1 VDKLEPVENLVDKS
15 KVFERSS
22 NIKPMN
28 WKDQAIPNLSMT
40 LSPTRAWIIALGLAF
55 GPTVALG
62 FARFAYA
69 LLLPAMRAEL
79 KWSYSLSGG
88 MNTANA
94 VGYLI
99 GALIAT
105 PLMRTFSTKLAFIA
119 ALFVTALAL
128 VGAGS
133 SENYV
138 WLVLVRGIAGIG
150 GAIIFIAGGALTAHA
165 ASSAPPRL
173 AGLMLTT
180 YYAGAGFGIFLSGI
194 SLPFALAAS
203 TNWRSLWLLL
213 GLVSALV
220 SLISS
225 YTAWYLP
232 NIETRASQRGTW
244 SPRVLLLPLFAYAC
258 FALGYIAYM
267 TFSVAFIKANGAT
280 TFQIAVF
287 WASLGLA
294 AMLAPSV
301 WSIPITR
308 WRAARG
314 MGTAMTTL
322 ALGAVLPLVSSHF
335 LVMLISAVCFGGSFL
350 SVVAST
356 TALARRDLPNNAWNA
371 GIALFTGVFAAGQSF
386 GPLISGA
393 LSDGTG
399 GLRSGLAWS
408 AGVLAVGAVT
418 AFVHPAKPD

>member
-1 VDKLEPVENLVDKS
+1 
-15 KVFERSS
+15 
-22 NIKPMN
+22 
-28 WKDQAIPNLSMT
+28 MT
-40 LSPTRAWIIALGLAF
+40 PSTRAFLTALGLAF

-79 KWSYSLSGG
+79 KWTYSLSGG

-94 VGYLI
+94 LGYLI
-99 GALIAT
+99 GALIST
-105 PLMRTFSTKLAFIA
+105 RLMRTLGTKLSFII
-119 ALFVTALAL
+119 ALFTTALAL

-133 SENYV
+133 SDNYA
-138 WLVLVRGIAGIG
+138 WLILARGLAGIG

-173 AGLMLTT
+173 AGIMLTT

-194 SLPFALAAS
+194 SLPFALAAG
-203 TNWRSLWLLL
+203 TNWRTLWVIL
-213 GLVSALV
+213 GLASVVV

-225 YTAWYLP
+225 QTAWRLP
-232 NIETRASQRGTW
+232 SHHSQTSAAGTW
-244 SPRVLLLPLFAYAC
+244 SARGLMLPLLAYAC

-280 TFQIAVF
+280 TLQIAVF
-287 WASLGLA
+287 WATLGLA

-301 WSIPITR
+301 WSVPITR
-308 WRAARG
+308 WRGARG
-314 MGTAMTTL
+314 MAAAMTSL
-322 ALGAVLPLVSSHF
+322 AFGAGLPLISSQF
-335 LVMLISAVCFGGSFL
+335 VVMLISAVSFGGSFL

-356 TALARRDLPNNAWNA
+356 TALARRNLPASAWNA
-371 GIALFTGVFAAGQSF
+371 GIALFTSVFAAGQSF

-393 LSDGTG
+393 LSDGAG
-399 GLRSGLAWS
+399 GLRVGLAWS
-408 AGVLAVGAVT
+408 AGILALGAVI
-418 AFVHPAKPD
+418 AFAQPAKPD

>member
-1 VDKLEPVENLVDKS
+1 
-15 KVFERSS
+15 
-22 NIKPMN
+22 
-28 WKDQAIPNLSMT
+28 MT
-40 LSPTRAWIIALGLAF
+40 TPTRAWMTALGLAF

-69 LLLPAMRAEL
+69 LLLPAMRSEL
-79 KWSYSLSGG
+79 KWTYSLSGG

-99 GALIAT
+99 GALIST
-105 PLMRTFSTKLAFIA
+105 PFMRTIGTKLSFII
-119 ALFVTALAL
+119 ALFATALAL

-133 SENYV
+133 SDNYV

-150 GAIIFIAGGALTAHA
+150 GAIIFITGGALTAHA
-165 ASSAPPRL
+165 ASSAPPKL

-194 SLPFALAAS
+194 SLPFALAAN

-213 GLVSALV
+213 GVASAVV

-225 YTAWYLP
+225 YTAWRLP
-232 NIETRASQRGTW
+232 DVATRATERATW
-244 SPRVLLLPLFAYAC
+244 SPRVLLLPLIAYSC
-258 FALGYIAYM
+258 FAFGYIAYM
-267 TFSVAFIKANGAT
+267 TFSVQFMKSNGAT

-287 WASLGLA
+287 WATLGLA

-301 WSIPITR
+301 WSVPITR
-308 WRAARG
+308 WQAARG

-322 ALGAVLPLVSSHF
+322 ALGALLPLVSSQF
-335 LVMLISAVCFGGSFL
+335 VVMLISAICFGGSFL

-356 TALARRDLPNNAWNA
+356 TALARRDLPSSAWNA
-371 GIALFTGVFAAGQSF
+371 GIALFTVVFAAGQSF

-393 LSDGTG
+393 LSDAAG
-399 GLRSGLAWS
+399 GLRVGLAWS
-408 AGVLAVGAVT
+408 AGVLAVGAVI

>member
-1 VDKLEPVENLVDKS
+1 MASVVLRFSTLFQHGRTPGQEFLGRNLK
-15 KVFERSS
+15 
-22 NIKPMN
+22 
-28 WKDQAIPNLSMT
+28 MT
-40 LSPTRAWIIALGLAF
+40 PSTRALLTALGLAF

-79 KWSYSLSGG
+79 HWTYSLSGG

-99 GALIAT
+99 GALIST
-105 PLMRTFSTKLAFIA
+105 PLMRMLGTKLSFIV
-119 ALFVTALAL
+119 ALFATALAL

-133 SENYV
+133 SDNYT

-173 AGLMLTT
+173 AGIMLTT
-180 YYAGAGFGIFLSGI
+180 YYAGAGFGIFLSGV
-194 SLPFALAAS
+194 SLPFALAAN
-203 TNWRSLWLLL
+203 TNWRTLWVIL
-213 GLVSALV
+213 GLASIAV

-225 YTAWYLP
+225 HTAWGLK
-232 NIETRASQRGTW
+232 TQHTQTSTAGSWSARG
-244 SPRVLLLPLFAYAC
+244 LMLPLLAYAC

-280 TFQIAVF
+280 TLQIAVF
-287 WASLGLA
+287 WATLGLA

-301 WSIPITR
+301 WSVPITR
-308 WRAARG
+308 WRGARG
-314 MGTAMTTL
+314 MSAAMTSL
-322 ALGAVLPLVSSHF
+322 AFGAGLPLISSHF
-335 LVMLISAVCFGGSFL
+335 VVMLISALAFGGSFL

-356 TALARRDLPNNAWNA
+356 TALARRDLPSSAWNA
-371 GIALFTGVFAAGQSF
+371 GIALFTVVFAAGQSF

-393 LSDGTG
+393 LSDGAG

-408 AGVLAVGAVT
+408 AGVLALGAII
-418 AFVHPAKPD
+418 AFLQPAKRD